1 MTLDTE
7 QAASAPTSMD
17 AQLES
22 INSKLDELPKR
33 EPTAEERDK
42 AEYDKLSAAFD
53 KAAAK
58 PAPGEDEPEAEAEE
72 VEAKVKPD
80 RHPDGKF
87 KSKLPEGAKA
97 QAAEEEADDTD
108 DDSQET
114 KAAAPETKEAKKPAV
129 EAPKHWSEK
138 VRAEFAKLD
147 PEAQRELAKETTEM
161 RQNLSRQGRALQ
173 ELQPVAKVLQ
183 EHKALFEQNGVSYDQ
198 GIAALLRAQVAL
210 SDPNTARNALLK
222 LAETYNI
229 DLGNGAEPE
238 DQDWV
243 DPNVTQL
250 RATVEQLQNRLAHY
264 ERHTAEQ
271 MQEQQSAAATN
282 FVDQFAQGKEDFE
295 ALADE
300 IELRVRMYR
309 AAYPQAPANEIL
321 AKAYEEARALNP
333 ATRDKLVN
341 EEIERKAKAAEKA
354 RKAASLNVASS
365 DKPGRM
371 SEYDRLSAAYD
382 KAMSA

>member
-1 MTLDTE
+1 
-7 QAASAPTSMD
+7 
-17 AQLES
+17 
-22 INSKLDELPKR
+22 
-33 EPTAEERDK
+33 
-42 AEYDKLSAAFD
+42 
-53 KAAAK
+53 
-58 PAPGEDEPEAEAEE
+58 
-72 VEAKVKPD
+72 
-80 RHPDGKF
+80 
-87 KSKLPEGAKA
+87 
-97 QAAEEEADDTD
+97 
-108 DDSQET
+108 
-114 KAAAPETKEAKKPAV
+114 
-129 EAPKHWSEK
+129 
-138 VRAEFAKLD
+138 
-147 PEAQRELAKETTEM
+147 M